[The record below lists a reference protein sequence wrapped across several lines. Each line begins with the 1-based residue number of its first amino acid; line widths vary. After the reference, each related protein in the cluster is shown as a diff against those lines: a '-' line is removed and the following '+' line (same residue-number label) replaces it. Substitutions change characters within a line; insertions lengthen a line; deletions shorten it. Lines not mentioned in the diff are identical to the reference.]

1 MAKPYAIKLAP
12 SAIEDLKEAT
22 EWYASRLSEGLAAR
36 FIKEV
41 DTTLTQLADVPGR
54 GSIRYEN
61 IRCTSV
67 NKFPYLIYYEINHK
81 NETIIIYRIFCT
93 FRKPLWE

>member
-1 MAKPYAIKLAP
+1 MANPYAIKLSP

-22 EWYASRLSEGLAAR
+22 EWYASRLSIGLSSR

-41 DTTLTQLADVPGR
+41 DASLTQLATIPGR
-54 GSIRYEN
+54 GSIRYEH
-61 IRCTSV
+61 IRCTLV
-67 NKFPYLIYYEINHK
+67 NKFPYLIHYEINHLT
-81 NETIIIYRIFCT
+81 ETIIVYRIFCT

>member
-1 MAKPYAIKLAP
+1 MAKSYAIKLAP
-12 SAIEDLKEAT
+12 SAIEDLKEAA

-36 FIKEV
+36 FIKGV
-41 DTTLTQLADVPGR
+41 DTTLTQLADVPSR

-61 IRCTSV
+61 ISCTLV
-67 NKFPYLIYYEINHK
+67 NKFPYLIHYEINHK